1 MRKKLLCTLL
11 LGFFLSFG
19 LGAKEVPSSGEMM
32 FDVVPIRPLGL
43 MSFTIGTTI
52 FIAALPFSILT
63 PNPEQV
69 IRQNARRLVIYPFRF
84 TFQRPIGEF
93 YGYMEEID
101 YVSE

>member
-1 MRKKLLCTLL
+1 MKKSGIVLL
-11 LGFFLSFG
+11 LFLFLSFG

-32 FDVVPIRPLGL
+32 FDVIPIRPLGL
-43 MSFTIGTTI
+43 VSFTIGTTI
-52 FIAALPFSILT
+52 FIVALPFSVLT

-69 IRQNARRLVIYPFRF
+69 IRQNARRLVVYPFRF

-93 YGYMEEID
+93 YGYMEEIE